1 MVNILLV
8 ILIVL
13 ALGFVFMNGFNDS
26 ASVVATIVASRA
38 MTPRAA
44 LQIAAV
50 ANFVGPFV
58 FGVAVAKTIGVEFAE
73 PGTMTMVVIISAL
86 VGLN

>member
-58 FGVAVAKTIGVEFAE
+58 FGVAVASRRSWRVKSGR
-73 PGTMTMVVIISAL
+73 
-86 VGLN
+86 

>member
-1 MVNILLV
+1 MIMNILLV

-13 ALGFVFMNGFNDS
+13 ALVFVFMNGFNDS

-50 ANFVGPFV
+50 ANVVGHV
-58 FGVAVAKTIGVEFAE
+58 GVGVAVAKTSGVDFA
-73 PGTMTMVVIISAL
+73 
-86 VGLN
+86 